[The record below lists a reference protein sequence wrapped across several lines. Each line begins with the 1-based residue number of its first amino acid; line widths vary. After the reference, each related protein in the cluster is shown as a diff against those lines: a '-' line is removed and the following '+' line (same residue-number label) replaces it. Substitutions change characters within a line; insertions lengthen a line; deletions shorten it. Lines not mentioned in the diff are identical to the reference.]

1 VGFEAR
7 IESLRMNDRKQM
19 VLVNI
24 LGEEYPIRAD
34 ADKAYIL
41 QVAKYVD
48 TKLKEVLERVSTR
61 TPVKVAVLAALNI
74 ADELFKE
81 RAEKEKRLSDIEER
95 AQSLIELLENE
106 LIEQEL

>member
-1 VGFEAR
+1 
-7 IESLRMNDRKQM
+7 MDNKKQM

-34 ADKAYIL
+34 AEKAYII

-48 TKLKEVLERVSTR
+48 TKMREVSERVSTR
-61 TPVKVAVLAALNI
+61 APVKVAVLAALNI

-81 RAEKEKRLSDIEER
+81 RVEKEKRLSDIEER
-95 AQSLIELLENE
+95 AQSLIQRLDNE

>member
-1 VGFEAR
+1 
-7 IESLRMNDRKQM
+7 MDDKKQT
-19 VLVNI
+19 VSVNI
-24 LGEEYPIRAD
+24 LGEEYPLKAD
-34 ADKAYIL
+34 ADRAYII

-48 TKLKEVLERVSTR
+48 TKMKEVMEKVSAKA
-61 TPVKVAVLAALNI
+61 PGKAAVLAALNI

-95 AQSLIELLENE
+95 AQSLIKLLDNE

>member
-1 VGFEAR
+1 
-7 IESLRMNDRKQM
+7 MDDKKQT
-19 VLVNI
+19 VSVNI
-24 LGEEYPIRAD
+24 LGEEYPLKAD
-34 ADKAYIL
+34 ADRAYIV

-48 TKLKEVLERVSTR
+48 TKMKEVLEKVSAKA
-61 TPVKVAVLAALNI
+61 PGKVAVLAALNI

-95 AQSLIELLENE
+95 AQSLIKLLDNE

>member
-1 VGFEAR
+1 
-7 IESLRMNDRKQM
+7 MNDKKQT

-24 LGEEYPIRAD
+24 MGEEYPIKAEAD
-34 ADKAYIL
+34 RAYIL

-48 TKLKEVLERVSTR
+48 TKLREVQEKLSARS
-61 TPVKVAVLAALNI
+61 PVKVAVLTALNI

-95 AQSLIELLENE
+95 AHSLIERLDNE